1 MLTRPRVALTL
12 LAALFLLAFPAAA
25 AAATYEVNST
35 GDEEDAAVG
44 VGGCLT
50 AGLKC
55 TLRAAIEE
63 SNASTGTRDEI
74 TFSSAFDRQLADT
87 IVLGSSLP
95 AIEDP
100 VSILG
105 GDCFGEDGPDAP
117 CAGVDG
123 PAGGVA
129 FTVEDVDGVVIEGV
143 AVTSAQFGID
153 VIDSSEGFVARN
165 DWIGLN
171 LLGEEAGNG
180 TGIFLD
186 PGSDGATIGGPN
198 AAERNV
204 ISGNEFDGL
213 DLQGASNAVIR
224 GNYFGVNPP
233 GPVSIPGG
241 EQARPNAK
249 DIEITDSTASGGIQA
264 ENNEIGETIE
274 GAAATSV
281 PCDGG
286 CNVISGAT
294 SSGID
299 LNGDFTQPIE
309 APASGPTLIHGN
321 FIGLAAGGT
330 ETTENSA
337 YGVLAGGA
345 DAVKVGEY
353 PPGDGNYLSGSS
365 EGIVSEE
372 GESFIVRGNKLGIG
386 PGGDELAVPGKG
398 IFALDQSV
406 SQTANIEQNV
416 VRASGVGIEQR
427 GGLGH
432 VTANAIV
439 GGSIGIWA
447 LGEPGGGLIA
457 GNEIEGT
464 SEYGVLVEGPAND
477 IRENT
482 VIGAG
487 AAGIRVK
494 PQTGGVPMNGT
505 SVGGSTEEKENVIE
519 GSGGPAIEIFEAAG
533 EPGST
538 TEITRNHGS
547 GNGGLFID
555 LVAGA
560 NEGIQPPVVAT
571 AKQTGATG
579 TALPGAIVRVF
590 AKDSSEA
597 GELAGFLAET
607 EAEGNGNGKVSFP
620 AIPAGK
626 LVTATQTNE
635 VHATSELAAPVAAA
649 SESSGGGGG
658 GGGGG
663 GNGGGG
669 SNGGGSNNNGGGNGG
684 GATDKTPPDTKIVK
698 GPPKKTHKTT
708 AKLKF
713 TATEGGSTFQCK
725 MDRKPFKNCRSPKTY
740 KKLKPGK
747 HVFKVR
753 AIDRA
758 GNVDPT
764 PAKRKFT
771 VLR

>member
-1 MLTRPRVALTL
+1 MIFRPRVALTL
-12 LAALFLLAFPAAA
+12 LAALFLLALPAVASAAA
-25 AAATYEVNST
+25 YEVNST
-35 GDEEDAAVG
+35 ADEEDAAPG
-44 VGGCLT
+44 AGGCLT
-50 AGLKC
+50 VGLKC

-63 SNASTGTRDEI
+63 SNESTGVRDEI
-74 TFSSAFDRQLADT
+74 TFSSEFNRQLADT

-95 AIEDP
+95 AIDDP

-117 CAGVDG
+117 CAGVEG
-123 PAGGVA
+123 PSNGAAV
-129 FTVEDVDGVVIEGV
+129 TVEGTDGVVIEGLS
-143 AVTSAQFGID
+143 VTGASFGID
-153 VIDSSEGFVARN
+153 VVDGSEGFVAKN

-171 LLGEEAGNG
+171 LLGQEAGNG

-213 DLQGASNAVIR
+213 DLQGASDAVIR

-233 GPVSIPGG
+233 GPVGLPGG
-241 EQARPNAK
+241 EQAIANAK
-249 DIEITDSTASGGIQA
+249 DIEITDSTASGGVKA

-286 CNVISGAT
+286 CNVISGA
-294 SSGID
+294 SRGID
-299 LNGDFTQPIE
+299 LNGDLTQPIE
-309 APASGPTLIHGN
+309 APASGPTVIHGN
-321 FIGLAAGGT
+321 FIGLAANGA
-330 ETTENSA
+330 ETVENTA
-337 YGVLAGGA
+337 YGILAGGA
-345 DAVKVGEY
+345 DAVTVGEY
-353 PPGDGNYLSGSS
+353 PPGDANYLAGSS

-372 GESFIVRGNKLGIG
+372 GESFIARGNKIG
-386 PGGDELAVPGKG
+386 EGPSGLELTRPGKG

-406 SQTANIEQNV
+406 ANTANIEQNAV
-416 VRASGVGIEQR
+416 LANGVGIEQR
-427 GGLGH
+427 GATGH
-432 VTANAIV
+432 ITGNEVI
-439 GGSIGIWA
+439 GGSTGIFA

-457 GNEIEGT
+457 GNYVEAP
-464 SEYGVLVEGPAND
+464 SEYGVLVESPDND

-482 VIGAG
+482 IVESG

-494 PQTGGVPMNGT
+494 PPTGGVPLNGT

-519 GSGGPAIEIFEAAG
+519 GSAGPAIEIFEAAG

-538 TEITRNHGS
+538 AEITRNHGS
-547 GNGGLFID
+547 SNGGLFID
-555 LVAGA
+555 LVNGA
-560 NEGIQPPVVAT
+560 NEGIAPPVVAT
-571 AKQTGATG
+571 ALQSSATG
-579 TALPGAIVRVF
+579 TALPGAVVRVF
-590 AKDSSEA
+590 RKASAEA
-597 GELAGFLAET
+597 GELQSFLG
-607 EAEGNGNGKVSFP
+607 EAEADGSGNWKVAFP
-620 AIPAGK
+620 TVPAGT

-635 VHATSELAAPVAAA
+635 NSATSELAVPVAAA

-663 GNGGGG
+663 SGGG
-669 SNGGGSNNNGGGNGG
+669 SNHGGGGNNGGGNGN
-684 GATDKTPPDTKIVK
+684 TKDKTPPDTKIVK

-708 AKLKF
+708 VKFKF
-713 TATEGGSTFQCK
+713 TATEAGSTFQCK
-725 MDRKPFKNCRSPKTY
+725 MDRKPFKACASPKKY

-753 AIDRA
+753 AIDKA

-764 PAKRKFT
+764 PAKRAFT